1 MIKGFKVRLFPNE
14 TQTQLL
20 WKHINVSRFV
30 WNYALAEQF
39 NRYKN
44 GEKHL
49 NKYGMRNIF
58 IALKKIMLGLKKYQP
73 IRLVMF
79 ALI

>member
-1 MIKGFKVRLFPNE
+1 MIKGFKVRLFSNE
-14 TQTQLL
+14 IQTQLL

-44 GEKHL
+44 G
-49 NKYGMRNIF
+49 
-58 IALKKIMLGLKKYQP
+58 
-73 IRLVMF
+73 
-79 ALI
+79 